1 MSYEFSHANKA
12 YSLAFIR
19 AKATVNGETP
29 FGLFLSLTSYLTTQQ
44 SRSLRATLYSR
55 LALLTIRNMMD
66 DSSLMALLQ
75 HEDTKSRIRICRQRQ
90 PFLSAVVKERK
101 LVEGILDICIGGID
115 HNLRRRLDVELYL
128 YQYI

>member
-12 YSLAFIR
+12 FSLSFIR
-19 AKATVNGETP
+19 AKPGTETP

-55 LALLTIRNMMD
+55 LALLTLRNLID
-66 DSSLMALLQ
+66 DSSLMALMQ

-90 PFLSAVVKERK
+90 PFLPAVSGERK
-101 LVEGILDICIGGID
+101 LVEGILDVCISGID
-115 HNLRRRLDVELYL
+115 HNLRRRLDVEFYV
-128 YQYI
+128 